1 MFPAVG
7 GNVMRTFQ
15 FLTLMIVALGLSPG
29 MAHLLELPP
38 KMGYDAELYMA
49 VTSTLYRLF
58 GSVGAVIQV
67 GSVVMVGVLCWL
79 VRGRRSFGPALA
91 AGIFLVLSLGLWSA
105 IVLPVNM
112 EWGRAL
118 QLDHATAVASYRRLR
133 PRWEYGHVAAFLAW
147 LSGFG
152 CLAASVLTEIP
163 RQDSNTQSTPAEND

>member
-1 MFPAVG
+1 
-7 GNVMRTFQ
+7 MRTFQ

-38 KMGYDAELYMA
+38 KMGYDADFYMA

-79 VRGRRSFGPALA
+79 VRGRRSFGLALA

-105 IVLPVNM
+105 IVLPV
-112 EWGRAL
+112 
-118 QLDHATAVASYRRLR
+118 VA
-133 PRWEYGHVAAFLAW
+133 P
-147 LSGFG
+147 
-152 CLAASVLTEIP
+152 
-163 RQDSNTQSTPAEND
+163 